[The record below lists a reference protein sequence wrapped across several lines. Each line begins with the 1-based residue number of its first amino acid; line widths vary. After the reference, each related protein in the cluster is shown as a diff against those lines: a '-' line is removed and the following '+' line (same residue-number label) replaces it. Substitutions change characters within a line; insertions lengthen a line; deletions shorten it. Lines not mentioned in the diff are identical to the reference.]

1 MNKCHTHKK
10 VKKCKSQKLESLEE
24 KSYDSSDQK
33 ICRQVM
39 NRQSMQDNSF
49 CMLTKKENNGLKNL
63 ANTNT

>member
-33 ICRQVM
+33 NLPSSYESTIYARQFILYV
-39 NRQSMQDNSF
+39 N
-49 CMLTKKENNGLKNL
+49 KKGEQW
-63 ANTNT
+63 T